1 MARAQARH
9 RRIEARRR
17 RLADAFAGA
26 PLGMRARRYRAAGG
40 RANLAAA
47 SWRRGGPA
55 LDSELSPQL
64 VYWGAEGP

>member
-1 MARAQARH
+1 VGALRLATPTSPYARRLYAPEGHKMARAQARH

-40 RANLAAA
+40 RANL
-47 SWRRGGPA
+47 
-55 LDSELSPQL
+55 
-64 VYWGAEGP
+64 